1 MRLAPVAMS
10 ALVLVACSKP
20 PAPKVDT
27 AAERAAATERAKQ
40 DVFGTQV
47 KALESAKGLGAELDR
62 KAQDNL
68 DKVDSMSK

>member
-1 MRLAPVAMS
+1 MRLAPAVLS
-10 ALVLVACSKP
+10 ALALVACGKP
-20 PAPKVDT
+20 PAPKVD
-27 AAERAAATERAKQ
+27 ASAERAAATERAKQ

-47 KALESAKGLGAELDR
+47 KALEGAKGLGADLDK